1 MGAFHVV
8 ATFGFDFGRLMSAG
22 SVRGEA
28 LHPSEEASGLVQNQI
43 QQELNLTF
51 SSRELFS

>member
-1 MGAFHVV
+1 MGAFHLV